1 MRTFKIEFNIDV
13 DDENYPNAVDDLNK
27 AVNKNIGYLIDL
39 SSWKEIKAL
48 YGAKIKEIQ
57 KVKYNMKG

>member
-13 DDENYPNAVDDLNK
+13 DDKNYPNAVDDLTK
-27 AVNKNIGYLIDL
+27 AVNGNIGYLIDL

-48 YGAKIKEIQ
+48 YGPKIKEIQ
-57 KVKYNMKG
+57 KLKYDVKG

>member
-13 DDENYPNAVDDLNK
+13 DDENYPNAVDDLTK
-27 AVNKNIGYLIDL
+27 TVNGNIGYLIDL

-57 KVKYNMKG
+57 KLKYDVKG